1 MSDNRDNPLLTP
13 WNTPYGLPPFGLVRA
28 EHFAPAFDVA
38 LPRHAAD
45 VHAIATATT
54 APTFGN
60 TIAAFDAS
68 GRDLK
73 RIEMLFGNLTSS
85 ETSTAL
91 QAVERDLVPRLAA
104 HHNAIHLDAALFAR
118 IDAVHRRR
126 AELGLTPEEA
136 SLLERIHLDFVRAGA
151 RLAPAARA
159 RLGAVVEELAKLTTD
174 FSQNLVADETEY
186 ELVLRTESDL
196 AGLPALVRDAARSA
210 AASRGKPNAWII
222 TLSRSLMMPFLTFS
236 DRRDLRE
243 RAFAA
248 WSRRGEN
255 PGPHDNRA
263 IARAILALRNE
274 QARLHGFTNYADY
287 ALVDR
292 MAGTPAAVAK
302 LLDSVWAPAKE
313 KARDE
318 YAELEAMARACG
330 QQEPVAP
337 WDWRYYA
344 EKVRKARYDCDDAQL
359 KPYFSLDRMLEA
371 AFDCAG
377 RLFGLSFVER
387 TDIPTY
393 HPDVRVFEVRDRGD
407 AAVGGAE
414 RLRAIF
420 LSDNFARSTKR
431 GGAWMSAYRLQ
442 SRVGGDEVL
451 PIVVNNNNFAKAP
464 AGQPTLLSADD
475 VRTLFHE
482 FGHGLH
488 GMLSQVTFE
497 RLSGTRVLRDF
508 VELPSQIFE
517 HWAEERAVLQRH
529 ARHIETG
536 APIPDALLDRLAA
549 ARTSNQGFETVEYV
563 SSALVDMAIHACT
576 DPDGVDVTAF
586 ERDELARIGMPPA
599 MVMRHRLPHFG
610 HLFSSASY
618 AAGYYVDMWA
628 EVLDADGYEA
638 FVEAGDPFDQDVA
651 GRLLQY
657 VYAAGGSLQPAEAY
671 RAFRGRDPSVT
682 PLLVQ
687 RGLAPRETAPVA

>member
-13 WNTPYGLPPFGLVRA
+13 WNTPFGLPPFALVRA
-28 EHFAPAFDVA
+28 EHFVPAFDMA
-38 LPRHAAD
+38 LPRHAAQ
-45 VHAIATATT
+45 VRAIATAAA
-54 APTFGN
+54 APTFAN

-85 ETSTAL
+85 ETSPAL
-91 QAVERDLVPRLAA
+91 QQVERDMVPRLAA
-104 HHNAIHLDAALFAR
+104 HHTAIHLDSALFAR

-126 AELGLTPEEA
+126 AELGLAPEET
-136 SLLERIHLDFVRAGA
+136 SLVERIHLDFVRAGA
-151 RLAPAARA
+151 RLEPAARA
-159 RLGAVVEELAKLTTD
+159 RLGAIVEALATLTTE
-174 FSQNLVADETEY
+174 FSQNLLADEADY
-186 ELVLRTESDL
+186 ELVLRNEADL

-210 AASRGKPNAWII
+210 AVARGRPDAWVI
-222 TLSRSLMMPFLTFS
+222 TLSRSLVMPFLTFS

-243 RAFAA
+243 QAFAA

-255 PGPHDNRA
+255 PGPHDNRG
-263 IARAILALRNE
+263 IARRILALRNE

-302 LLDSVWAPAKE
+302 LLDSVWAPAKA

-318 YAELEAMARACG
+318 YAELEQMARACG

-344 EKVRKARYDCDDAQL
+344 EKVRKARYDCDDAVL

-387 TDIPTY
+387 TDIATY
-393 HPDVRVFEVRDRGD
+393 HPDVRVFEVRDRGG
-407 AAVGGAE
+407 AGGAE

-442 SRVGGDEVL
+442 SRVDGDEVL

-517 HWAEERAVLQRH
+517 HWAEERAVLQQH
-529 ARHIETG
+529 ARHVETG
-536 APIPDALLDRLAA
+536 APIPDALLDKLAA
-549 ARTSNQGFETVEYV
+549 ARASNQGFETVEYV
-563 SSALVDMAIHACT
+563 SSALVDMAIHARA
-576 DPDGVDVTAF
+576 DPDGVDITAF
-586 ERDELARIGMPPA
+586 EREELARIGMPPA

-618 AAGYYVDMWA
+618 AAGYYVYMWA

-657 VYAAGGSLQPAEAY
+657 VYASGGSLQPAEAY

-687 RGLAPRETAPVA
+687 RGLATRETAPVA